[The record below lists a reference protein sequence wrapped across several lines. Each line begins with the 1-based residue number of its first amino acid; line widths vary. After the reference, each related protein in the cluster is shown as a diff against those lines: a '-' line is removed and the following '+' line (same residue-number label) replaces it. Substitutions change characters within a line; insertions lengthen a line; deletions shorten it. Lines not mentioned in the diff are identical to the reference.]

1 MNRISWQRLLAVV
14 SFLIITTPALAAQGP
29 DMILHMLDYI
39 RVDYPAT
46 VKDRHV
52 INVDEYGEMQEFSVQ
67 VVQQVQALEQLD
79 VTPTLLEEATRL
91 KQAIDQRL
99 PPKQITTLVQAL
111 SGQITANYAVNVSPR
126 TPPSLAMGKQLFSQ
140 QCASC
145 HGVTGNG
152 EGPQAATLNPPPIN
166 FQDMSRQ
173 QERSVWGLYSAISQ
187 GVEGTA
193 MRAFSGLSE
202 EQRWSLAFYVSNFPF
217 SEDQRSAGEALWKNT
232 PVQGWI
238 PDMATLS
245 SVTAVEAEQRF
256 GKQGV
261 DVLAFLRSAPEVLT
275 SGKGAINTA
284 RNLLQQ
290 SIAKY
295 RSNESKDAYRLAL
308 SAYLDGFELSEPALA
323 SSNPEMTKSLEQS
336 MLRYRELIRT
346 GAPLGEVEGQYS
358 TLLAGLEQADKV
370 LAESSMTAS
379 MAFVSAY
386 VILLREGLEA
396 ILLLAAIAAVLL
408 KLGRRDTLPYLHA
421 GWIGALILGGI
432 TWAVS
437 NYLFAISG
445 AGRELTEGLTA
456 LLACGV
462 VLYVGFWLHDKTHTT
477 RWREFVDNKVRN
489 ALNGKTLWVLTF
501 IAFIAVYRE
510 VFETVLFYQ
519 ALWLQAEPGT
529 ESSLWGGI
537 IAAIFSLMA
546 LGWIILRSSIRLPLK
561 LVFKLNAA
569 ILFVLAVV
577 FAGHGIAGL
586 QEAGWLPVDLI
597 AMPSFDLLGI
607 YPTLETLTA
616 QLVVIAL
623 VSLIFLRQ
631 RTLSNKV
638 PC

>member
-1 MNRISWQRLLAVV
+1 
-14 SFLIITTPALAAQGP
+14 
-29 DMILHMLDYI
+29 MILHMLDYI

-52 INVDEYGEMQEFSVQ
+52 VNVNEYGEMQEFSAQ
-67 VVQQVQALEQLD
+67 VAQQVQILEQRS
-79 VTPTLLEEATRL
+79 VTPVLLEEANQLQT
-91 KQAIDQRL
+91 AIDQRL
-99 PPKQITTLVQAL
+99 PPEQITTLVQNL
-111 SGQITANYAVNVSPR
+111 SGQITTNYAVNVAPR
-126 TPPSLAMGKQLFSQ
+126 TPPSLATGKQLYSQ

-193 MRAFSGLSE
+193 MRAFKGLSE
-202 EQRWSLAFYVSNFPF
+202 EQRWSLAYYVSNFPF
-217 SEDQRSAGEALWKNT
+217 SDEQRSAGEALWRDT

-238 PDMATLS
+238 PDIATLS
-245 SVTAVEAEQRF
+245 SLTAVEAEQRF
-256 GKQGV
+256 GKQGSE
-261 DVLAFLRSAPEVLT
+261 VLAFLRSEPEVLA
-275 SGKGAINTA
+275 SGQGALKTA
-284 RNLLQQ
+284 RNLLEQ
-290 SIAKY
+290 SISKY
-295 RSNESKDAYRLAL
+295 RNTEPKEAYRLAL
-308 SAYLDGFELSEPALA
+308 SAYLDGFELGEPALA
-323 SSNPEMTKSLEQS
+323 SSNPEMTKSLEQA
-336 MLRYRELIRT
+336 MLGYRELIRT
-346 GAPLGEVEGQYS
+346 NAPLGEVEAHYN
-358 TLLAGLEQADKV
+358 TLLTGLEQADKV
-370 LAESSMTAS
+370 LAESNMTAS
-379 MAFVSAY
+379 MGFISAY
-386 VILLREGLEA
+386 IILLREGLEA
-396 ILLLAAIAAVLL
+396 ILLLAAIAAVLI

-421 GWIGALILGGI
+421 GWIGALIMGGV

-519 ALWLQAEPGT
+519 ALWMQAEPGT

-537 IAAIFSLMA
+537 LAAIFSLLA

-561 LVFKLNAA
+561 LVFRINAV

-607 YPTLETLTA
+607 YPTLETLVA
-616 QLVVIAL
+616 QLVVVAL

-631 RTLSNKV
+631 RRLPNKAA
-638 PC
+638 C

>member
-67 VVQQVQALEQLD
+67 VVQQVQALEQRD

-111 SGQITANYAVNVSPR
+111 SGQITANYTVNVSPR

-284 RNLLQQ
+284 RSLLQQ
-290 SIAKY
+290 SIAQY